1 MIFPMIS
8 APTRQAPPG
17 ATGGATGGATR
28 RHEAIGP
35 QSSPTICPGALQ
47 AASLSGNMKP
57 LIVDK
62 C

>member
-8 APTRQAPPG
+8 APTRQAPP
-17 ATGGATGGATR
+17 GATGGATR